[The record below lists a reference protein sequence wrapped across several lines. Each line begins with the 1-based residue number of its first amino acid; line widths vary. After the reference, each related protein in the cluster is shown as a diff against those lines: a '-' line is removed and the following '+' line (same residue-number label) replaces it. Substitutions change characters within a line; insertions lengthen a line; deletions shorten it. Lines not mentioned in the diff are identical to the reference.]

1 MENDIMN
8 VTNKDEKPENADD
21 HLSRLLSELNDEN
34 LNKMLVM
41 FLITA
46 NQ

>member
-8 VTNKDEKPENADD
+8 VTNKGEKPKNADD
-21 HLSRLLSELNDEN
+21 HLSQLLSELNDEN

-41 FLITA
+41 FLFTA
-46 NQ
+46 SQ

>member
-21 HLSRLLSELNDEN
+21 HLPRLLSQLNDEN

>member
-1 MENDIMN
+1 MENNIMN